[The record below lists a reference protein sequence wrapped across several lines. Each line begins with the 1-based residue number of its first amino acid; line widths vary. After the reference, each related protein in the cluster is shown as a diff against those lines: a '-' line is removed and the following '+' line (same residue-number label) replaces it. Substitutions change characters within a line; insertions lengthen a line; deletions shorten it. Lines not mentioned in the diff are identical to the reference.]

1 MAAFRRSK
9 IDMIDMILA
18 LDIAT
23 RMGWALGKPGEVP
36 RAGTVRFGSDD
47 ASLWARYAHALTWAI
62 DQFIHKPGERVTR
75 LVIED
80 QLNPQAFS
88 SKEGAELLYGLPAII
103 AACAY
108 HRGIYKIE
116 RHKVA
121 DVRGLFIG
129 RRGLKT
135 NDAKAAVMRR
145 CRQLGWAVGEDHNAA
160 DACALWAYDCSL
172 VEPAPIL
179 RQLSKCGL

>member
-1 MAAFRRSK
+1 M
-9 IDMIDMILA
+9 DDVILA
-18 LDIAT
+18 LDVAT
-23 RMGWALGKPGEVP
+23 KMGWALGKPGEVP
-36 RAGTVRFGSDD
+36 RAGTVRFGGDD
-47 ASLWARYAHALTWAI
+47 ASVWARYGHALTWAI
-62 DQFIHKPGERVTR
+62 DQFCHSHHRLGSKPVTR

-80 QLNPQAFS
+80 RLNPQAFS

-145 CRQLGWAVGEDHNAA
+145 CRQLGWAVEEDHNAA